1 MIFFALAG
9 FCFPGISKITVFF
22 SVLHVFCLRFR
33 MVFGDNLIALISF
46 GFLWIRGLFLT
57 RFLYFYWFLVNL
69 FGNGFLWD
77 SLDVFAFLKLFK
89 HFLYVFFLHVALF
102 FYMLFYFFYMLF
114 FSFTCF
120 HTASERKSERPSFF
134 LHVQPEGMGHPQKY
148 MYQHPWGQ
156 KKILYVFVPAPR
168 KLSELAQQESV
179 KQIYMFA
186 YRLRGHA
193 AGAGCK
199 NTCFHT
205 TSVGMGLRR
214 PKHIKKPSR

>member
-57 RFLYFYWFLVNL
+57 RFLYFYCFLVNL

-89 HFLYVFFLHVALF
+89 HFLYVFF
-102 FYMLFYFFYMLF
+102 YMLLL
-114 FSFTCF
+114 
-120 HTASERKSERPSFF
+120 FF
-134 LHVQPEGMGHPQKY
+134 LHVILFFLHVIFFLLHVFIPPQKGNRKGRHFFY
-148 MYQHPWGQ
+148 TFSQ
-156 KKILYVFVPAPR
+156 KGRATR
-168 KLSELAQQESV
+168 KNTCTSIRGA
-179 KQIYMFA
+179 KKKFYMFS
-186 YRLRGHA
+186 YRLRGS
-193 AGAGCK
+193 CRSSLNRNLLSK
-199 NTCFHT
+199 FICLHT
-205 TSVGMGLRR
+205 GSVAMR
-214 PKHIKKPSR
+214 PGPVAKIHVFILPPWAWA